1 MTFILLVKSNEI
13 HTLVMKINDVSHH
26 ISFIFKFFFFQN
38 HTDLLKLEFKHND
51 RKIIRVSCL
60 IIAGAE

>member
-26 ISFIFKFFFFQN
+26 ISFIFKFFFPEP
-38 HTDLLKLEFKHND
+38 HRLV
-51 RKIIRVSCL
+51 KIRI
-60 IIAGAE
+60 